1 MANNSSN
8 LVWTRTFG
16 FEHST
21 SGLVISL
28 LVAVLASVLNI
39 LEIRVILRK
48 FKKATDFELVL
59 LNLAIADL
67 VSGIDFAVISCLT
80 AHARRNSQ
88 NDIQVNSD
96 MFFAFILFSTSTS
109 TTFVIVIGLKR
120 FFAVKLPLKH
130 RMFHTDRRRFLY
142 CLLGTWLFNFVIT
155 ALAMVIDKF
164 ALRSNQLRVGSEELG
179 YFVASYLTLGS
190 LFIIILYTWLG
201 RLILVRSLKLLD
213 FDKKDPTLN
222 PKVIMRA
229 MKKEKAKILVC
240 TLVLASF
247 LACNL
252 PLIVQLYQASL
263 DSLSA
268 ILIKLNTV
276 LNPLV
281 YFFKGYLEKRYAKI
295 FKIPLKDSSNQAT
308 IFGSENPIDETERST
323 LGTPDSKVRGHKS
336 EDIVQG

>member
-1 MANNSSN
+1 MASNSSSSI
-8 LVWTRTFG
+8 WTRTFG
-16 FEHST
+16 FEPST

-28 LVAVLASVLNI
+28 LVAVFAIVLNI

-59 LNLAIADL
+59 LNLSIADL
-67 VSGIDFAVISCLT
+67 LSGLDFAVISCFSI
-80 AHARRNSQ
+80 HAYRNSP
-88 NDIQVNSD
+88 NGIKVNSD
-96 MFFAFILFSTSTS
+96 LVFAVILFSTSTS
-109 TTFVIVIGLKR
+109 TTFVIFIGLER

-155 ALAMVIDKF
+155 TLAMVIDKF
-164 ALRSNQLRVGSEELG
+164 ALRSDQLHVGSDGLG

-201 RLILVRSLKLLD
+201 HTILVRSVKLLD

-222 PKVIMRA
+222 PKVIKRA
-229 MKKEKAKILVC
+229 MKKEKATIFVC
-240 TLVLASF
+240 ILVLASF

-252 PLIVQLYQASL
+252 PLVAQLYQASL

-268 ILIKLNTV
+268 IVMKLNTV

-295 FKIPLKDSSNQAT
+295 SKIPLVKDDSNQAT
-308 IFGSENPIDETERST
+308 IFGSENLTDGTERQT
-323 LGTPDSKVRGHKS
+323 LGAQDAKVIGQR
-336 EDIVQG
+336 I